1 MNNCL
6 CCGKPLTSESE
17 TSSVHGGWHA
27 SCIKKFF
34 GTERLPDVGLS
45 QNDIESLADE
55 SAAAGITATGVQKK
69 LSLHLYSDSK
79 KNGSA
84 RLTLVGFPAGY
95 ILKPAS
101 SEYTCLPESEHLVM
115 SMADAAGIETVPH
128 ALIHL
133 ADNSTAYITKRIDRT
148 AKPSADET
156 HRIAMEDFCQLSE
169 RLTEDKYKGSYEQCA
184 KIIKKYSSQPG
195 LDLSSFFYLIA
206 FCFITGN
213 SDMHLKN
220 FSLIRFDTWK
230 LSAAY
235 DLLPVNI
242 VNPSDTEETALAIN
256 GKKSNLSADDFFA
269 FADTVGIPQR
279 AAQKMTAAL
288 LSLQN
293 TFIQMVD
300 DSLIADEQ
308 KKQFAALINERSAIL
323 GGITKS

>member
-1 MNNCL
+1 MY
-6 CCGKPLTSESE
+6 
-17 TSSVHGGWHA
+17 
-27 SCIKKFF
+27 KKIFF
-34 GTERLPDVGLS
+34 GTAQLPDVELS
-45 QNDIESLADE
+45 LNDIESLAE
-55 SAAAGITATGVQKK
+55 KSAAAGITATGVQKK

-79 KNGSA
+79 KNRSS

-95 ILKPAS
+95 ILKPAT
-101 SEYTCLPESEHLVM
+101 SEYTCLPENEHLVM

-133 ADNSTAYITKRIDRT
+133 ADNSIAYITK
-148 AKPSADET
+148 
-156 HRIAMEDFCQLSE
+156 RIAMEDFCQLSE

-220 FSLIRFDTWK
+220 FSLIHFDTWK

-242 VNPSDTEETALAIN
+242 INPSDTEETALTIN
-256 GKKSNLSADDFFA
+256 VKKSNLSADDFFV

-279 AAQKMTAAL
+279 AAQKMTATL
-288 LSLQN
+288 ISLQN
-293 TFIQMVD
+293 TFIQIVN
-300 DSLIADEQ
+300 DSLITDEQ
-308 KKQFAALINERSAIL
+308 KRQFAALINERTAALS
-323 GGITKS
+323 GINKL